1 MDTTIRLK
9 LGSFTMRATFTNQFA
24 LAGPGRENS
33 IKYTHPFRV
42 NVDIYI
48 CQNARGGKN
57 WDIQYVT
64 QKHGKVPESIRAAL
78 EREFQTYIRLRI
90 KKSVRALS
98 YGDFVDMANA
108 VNIG

>member
-1 MDTTIRLK
+1 
-9 LGSFTMRATFTNQFA
+9 MRATFTNQLA

-48 CQNARGGKN
+48 RHTGRDGKN
-57 WDIQYVT
+57 WDLQYVT
-64 QKHGKVPESIRAAL
+64 HKQGKVPESIRAAL

-90 KKSVRALS
+90 KKSVRALNFD
-98 YGDFVDMANA
+98 DFVDMANA